1 MTCWKGGV
9 CLSPAGGWWRGRQ
22 HLCNISGGHIN
33 PVVAFGALVTGK
45 IGLIKGIMYV
55 VAQLVGA
62 VVGVLL
68 LAAAIPETAQGTLGA
83 HGLATRRSS
92 E

>member
-1 MTCWKGGV
+1 MEYV
-9 CLSPAGGWWRGRQ
+9 YRQPEAGGATA
-22 HLCNISGGHIN
+22 NISGGHIN
-33 PVVAFGALVTGK
+33 PVVTFGALVTGK

-62 VVGVLL
+62 VVGALL
-68 LAAAIPETAQGTLGA
+68 LAAVIPETAQGILGA
-83 HGLATRRSS
+83 HGLATSRNS